1 MDGQDFP
8 EQVRRLRDEG
18 KSIGNIAAKLGVHG
32 SRVNRAA

>member
-18 KSIGNIAAKLGVHG
+18 KSIRNIAAKPGVCR
-32 SRVNRAA
+32 SRVHRAA